1 MSVGTED
8 KIMSASKVQLTT
20 QQFLDLLAFSN
31 MIIFSRQHL
40 GNIDGIE
47 DDGILDMIVDIDEF
61 NKTSTSAKIKY
72 ELQTSTH
79 RFDDPR
85 RLKRRDVVLKL
96 DAMQP
101 DQALSVDEYSALVNL
116 FNTYIEEEDDIAK
129 LQDEKEVADIV
140 AEMQMQSTKKKIKL
154 EPTS

>member
-1 MSVGTED
+1 
-8 KIMSASKVQLTT
+8 MSALKVQLTT

-31 MIIFSRQHL
+31 MIIFTRQHL
-40 GNIDGIE
+40 DNIAGIE
-47 DDGILDMIVDIDEF
+47 DDGILDMIADINEF

-72 ELQTSTH
+72 ELQTSIH
-79 RFDDPR
+79 HFDDPR

-101 DQALSVDEYSALVNL
+101 DQVLTVDEYSTLVDL
-116 FNTYIEEEDDIAK
+116 FGTYIEEEDDIVK
-129 LQDEKEVADIV
+129 LQDKDEVADII
-140 AEMQMQSTKKKIKL
+140 ADMQLQSKKKIKL